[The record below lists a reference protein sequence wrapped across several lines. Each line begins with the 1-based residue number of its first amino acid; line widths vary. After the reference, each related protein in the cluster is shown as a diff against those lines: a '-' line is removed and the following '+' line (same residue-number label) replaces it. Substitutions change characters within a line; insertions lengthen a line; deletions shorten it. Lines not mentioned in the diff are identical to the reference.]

1 MKNYLPDKYKEHILK
16 VIRNALLEDIGSGDV
31 TSNCIFSDGT
41 LCSGK
46 IISKASGIIAGI
58 AVAQN
63 TFAALDDRVQFNA
76 EVPDGAHVSPGTI
89 IASVSGPCRA
99 VLSGERTA
107 LNFLQRMSGI
117 ATLTSNFVEA
127 AKKGNPDVVILD
139 TRKTAPGLRVLDK
152 WAVKLGGGQ
161 NHRFGL
167 YDMVLIKDN
176 HIKSAG
182 SIRSAVER
190 IRKNSANNYLIEV
203 EIKDIEDLHE
213 ALDARVDRIMLD
225 NMNPEQIRRAVRIMD
240 NRIPLEAS
248 GNISLDNVAQI
259 AATGVHFISVGQLTH
274 SAKALDISFLLD

>member
-1 MKNYLPDKYKEHILK
+1 MNSLPDKYKEHILK
-16 VIRNALLEDIGSGDV
+16 VIRNALLEDIGSGDI
-31 TSNCIFSDGT
+31 TSNCIFSENAT
-41 LCSGK
+41 CSGK

-58 AVAQN
+58 AVARK
-63 TFAALDDRVQFNA
+63 TFTALDDRVQFDA
-76 EVPDGAHVSPGTI
+76 AVSDGTKVAPGTI

-117 ATLTSNFVEA
+117 ATFTNEFVER
-127 AKKGNPDVVILD
+127 AKKGNPDVIILD

-167 YDMVLIKDN
+167 YDMVLIKEN
-176 HIKSAG
+176 HIHTAG

-190 IRKNSANNYLIEV
+190 VRKNSANNYLIEV
-203 EIKDIEDLHE
+203 EVKNIEDLQE
-213 ALDARVDRIMLD
+213 ALEARVDRIMLD
-225 NMNPEQIRRAVRIMD
+225 NMSPDQIRRAVRIAE

-248 GNISLDNVAQI
+248 GNISLDNVEQI